1 MGLLGVRTVKEL
13 KERAHDMLLVKASS
27 AYYQGG
33 IFDESKA
40 GATLQPCLSQS
51 MMKHQ

>member
-27 AYYQGG
+27 AMYQGG

-40 GATLQPCLSQS
+40 GHTLQPCLSK
-51 MMKHQ
+51 MKHQ